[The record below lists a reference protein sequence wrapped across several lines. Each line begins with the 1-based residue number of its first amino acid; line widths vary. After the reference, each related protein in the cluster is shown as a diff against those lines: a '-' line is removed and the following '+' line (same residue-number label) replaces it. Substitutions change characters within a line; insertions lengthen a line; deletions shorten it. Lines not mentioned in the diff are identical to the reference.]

1 MKINLGPI
9 FPITQNSNDGRFA
22 QSHKKGMKSRKP
34 ILLINYIARE
44 DYQIG
49 LKVFDSV
56 GNFNLT
62 ATQVLN
68 MQVRQ
73 LNDSDA
79 VNCVVRTHVVD
90 TDFYPVRLDP

>member
-1 MKINLGPI
+1 
-9 FPITQNSNDGRFA
+9 
-22 QSHKKGMKSRKP
+22 MKSRKP
-34 ILLINYIARE
+34 ILPINYIARE

-49 LKVFDSV
+49 FKVFDSV

-68 MQVRQ
+68 VQIRE

-79 VNCVVRTHVVD
+79 VNCVVRAHVVD
-90 TDFYPVRLDP
+90 TDVYPVRLDPYGIHTEQSQ